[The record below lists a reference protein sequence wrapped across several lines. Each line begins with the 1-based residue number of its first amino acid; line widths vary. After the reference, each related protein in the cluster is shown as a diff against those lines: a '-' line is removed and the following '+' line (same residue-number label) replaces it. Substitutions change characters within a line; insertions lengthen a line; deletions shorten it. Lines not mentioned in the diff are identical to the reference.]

1 MNQDLQ
7 FHRVFDN
14 SNLKSNKK
22 AKTIQMLR

>member
-7 FHRVFDN
+7 FHGVFDN
-14 SNLKSNKK
+14 INLKSNKK